1 MHALIFANGELQLP
15 PGGPPAADLILAAD
29 GGAKHCRSLGIW
41 PQVLIGDLDSLDP
54 ALRAELAA
62 QAVQLISHPARKDE
76 TDFELALLHA
86 QRAGAEA
93 VSVLG
98 GLGRRWDHSLANL
111 TLAAAGRFAGLHITF
126 LHGSQ
131 RLFAIR
137 GRVTLEAT
145 PGSRVSLIPLGQ
157 DARGVTTSGLEY
169 PLVDETLPFGSSR
182 GVSNLVAAENPSV
195 EIAAGVLLCVL
206 SPAGLE

>member
-1 MHALIFANGELQLP
+1 LELP
-15 PGGPPAADLILAAD
+15 PGGLPEADLILAAD
-29 GGAKHCRSLGIW
+29 GGAKHCRALGIW
-41 PQVLIGDLDSLDP
+41 PQMLIGDLDSLEP
-54 ALRAELAA
+54 ALRAELAGRR
-62 QAVQLISHPARKDE
+62 VQLISHPARKDE

-86 QRAGAEA
+86 RQAGAEA

-111 TLAAAGRFAGLHITF
+111 TLAAAERFAGLHITF

-131 RLFAIR
+131 RLLALR
-137 GRVTLEAT
+137 GQATLEAT

-157 DARGVTTSGLEY
+157 DARGVTTRGLEY
-169 PLVDETLPFGSSR
+169 PLMDETLPFGSSR
-182 GVSNLVAAENPSV
+182 GVSNVVTSENPSV

-206 SPAGLE
+206 SPGEFE